1 MTLSLET
8 VFSSLNSSKY
18 FSGIMMILLNIGGKQ
33 ISNEI
38 SSAQEN
44 ILNHIIIRRL
54 LVFVVVFVATKDV
67 KISLIVTICFIVIVT
82 GFFNE
87 DSKYCVLPEK
97 YKQMSKAMDTNK
109 DGVVS
114 QSEIDNAISVL
125 EKAKRQDN
133 LNNQMNMMNSLEH
146 NNTEV

>member
-8 VFSSLNSSKY
+8 IFSSLNGSKY

-87 DSKYCVLPEK
+87 DSKYCVVKTDTFKNKNPIKKDEYLMAKRIVEK
-97 YKQMSKAMDTNK
+97 YEKNKQITK
-109 DGVVS
+109 
-114 QSEIDNAISVL
+114 
-125 EKAKRQDN
+125 
-133 LNNQMNMMNSLEH
+133 
-146 NNTEV
+146 

>member
-8 VFSSLNSSKY
+8 IFSSLNGSKY

-87 DSKYCVLPEK
+87 DSKYCVVKTDTFKNKNPIKKDEYLMAKRIVEK
-97 YKQMSKAMDTNK
+97 YEKNKQTTK
-109 DGVVS
+109 
-114 QSEIDNAISVL
+114 
-125 EKAKRQDN
+125 
-133 LNNQMNMMNSLEH
+133 
-146 NNTEV
+146 

>member
-38 SSAQEN
+38 SSVQEN
-44 ILNHIIIRRL
+44 ILNHKVIRRL

-87 DSKYCVLPEK
+87 DSKYCIVTHDTFKNKNPVTKDEYLMAKRIVEK
-97 YKQMSKAMDTNK
+97 YETNNK
-109 DGVVS
+109 S
-114 QSEIDNAISVL
+114 PQ
-125 EKAKRQDN
+125 
-133 LNNQMNMMNSLEH
+133 
-146 NNTEV
+146 

>member
-1 MTLSLET
+1 MMSIET
-8 VFSSLNSSKY
+8 IFSSLNGSKY

-38 SSAQEN
+38 SSIQEN
-44 ILNHIIIRRL
+44 ILNHKIIRRL

-87 DSKYCVLPEK
+87 DSKYCVV
-97 YKQMSKAMDTNK
+97 STDTFKNK
-109 DGVVS
+109 NPIKKD
-114 QSEIDNAISVL
+114 EYL
-125 EKAKRQDN
+125 MAKRIVEN
-133 LNNQMNMMNSLEH
+133 YEKNK
-146 NNTEV
+146 

>member
-1 MTLSLET
+1 MSIET
-8 VFSSLNSSKY
+8 IFSSLNGSKY

-38 SSAQEN
+38 SSIQEN
-44 ILNHIIIRRL
+44 ILNHKIIRRL

-87 DSKYCVLPEK
+87 DSKYCVV
-97 YKQMSKAMDTNK
+97 STDTFKNK
-109 DGVVS
+109 NPIKKD
-114 QSEIDNAISVL
+114 EYL
-125 EKAKRQDN
+125 MAKRIVEN
-133 LNNQMNMMNSLEH
+133 YEKNK
-146 NNTEV
+146 

>member
-8 VFSSLNSSKY
+8 IFSSLNGSKY

-38 SSAQEN
+38 SSVQEN
-44 ILNHIIIRRL
+44 ILNHIVIRRL

-87 DSKYCVLPEK
+87 DSKYCVVKTDTFKNKNPIKKDEYLMAKRIVEK
-97 YKQMSKAMDTNK
+97 YEKNKQITK
-109 DGVVS
+109 
-114 QSEIDNAISVL
+114 
-125 EKAKRQDN
+125 
-133 LNNQMNMMNSLEH
+133 
-146 NNTEV
+146 